1 MTATVS
7 TINKFHPS
15 SMHIPAPFITSS
27 STVAVKMQK
36 STTPTQTNHKH
47 IRTKEFCNLQKWKYI
62 EVCRGHKLHRH
73 MQTKQLLTSSNN
85 TRASFICC
93 NL

>member
-27 STVAVKMQK
+27 ITVAVKMQK
-36 STTPTQTNHKH
+36 VYDPDPNKS
-47 IRTKEFCNLQKWKYI
+47 
-62 EVCRGHKLHRH
+62 
-73 MQTKQLLTSSNN
+73 
-85 TRASFICC
+85 
-93 NL
+93 